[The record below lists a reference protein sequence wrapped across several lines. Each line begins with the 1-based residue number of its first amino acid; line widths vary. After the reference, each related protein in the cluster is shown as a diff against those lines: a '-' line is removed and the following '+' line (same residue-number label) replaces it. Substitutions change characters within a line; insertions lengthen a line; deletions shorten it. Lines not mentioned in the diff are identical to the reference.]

1 MVPFDCTFWGELDF
15 HMVPLPLVKT
25 RCSLLFLLSFGVYAV
40 YFQFNWSRLQA
51 FACCSPL
58 GQENLLIEII
68 KLGAKMDTFLH
79 GSGVQY
85 PPSQETMRSIFGPG
99 DLNLKNT
106 LTSDIGLDILQFLI
120 SFNQMNHRS
129 IAFNSFKIFLDILA
143 PRCFLILLV
152 HFQQI
157 IHLWQVSQ
165 AKRQGLDLS

>member
-1 MVPFDCTFWGELDF
+1 
-15 HMVPLPLVKT
+15 MVPLPLVKT
-25 RCSLLFLLSFGVYAV
+25 RCLEFIYCFVCFPLESMLYI
-40 YFQFNWSRLQA
+40 FQFNWSRLQA